1 MRVGIGVFGDEPS
14 GLAVATV
21 DTALAL
27 EEAGVDVT
35 LFALAGST
43 LPARAEAISGQV
55 VWLRP
60 IPRLL
65 RGRAGSTA
73 FFLVTRLAISRRL
86 AEALRHHP
94 VDALHVLSPGMAALL
109 PRGPHVSVQAWFH
122 PPRLLA
128 RLRTLLPFT
137 ARRILYPVSLAVH
150 VQSHLS
156 DLAGYRRADLVL
168 ANTEVAAAA
177 LRSRGFE
184 AVCVPPPIEVGAEP
198 LLPRGGE
205 ALRLAFCSHPLTL
218 KRKGLRFLFE
228 ALPAVRRR
236 PLQLTLVGGMDPSL
250 EEGVERMRSA
260 GIDVRVLGRVPR
272 DDYLELLA
280 RETDLLLFPS
290 LYEEWGYAL
299 FEALGKG
306 VPALAFDLYP
316 FSEIIDEQTGML
328 VKPRDAEVL
337 ADAVE
342 RAASGVLPDREDV
355 RDSARAR
362 FGGDHVARRILELL
376 K

>member
-1 MRVGIGVFGDEPS
+1 LRLGIGVFADEPS

-27 EEAGVDVT
+27 DAAGVDVT
-35 LFALAGST
+35 LFALDGST
-43 LPARAEAISGQV
+43 LPERAEAISGRV
-55 VWLRP
+55 VKLRP

-65 RGRAGSTA
+65 RGRIGSTA
-73 FFLVTRLAISRRL
+73 LFLVARLAISRRL
-86 AEALRHHP
+86 AEALRQHP
-94 VDALHVLSPGMAALL
+94 VDALHVLSPGMAALVPSG
-109 PRGPHVSVQAWFH
+109 PRVSVQAWFH

-128 RLRTLLPFT
+128 RLKTLLPFT
-137 ARRILYPVSLAVH
+137 ARWFLYPVSLVVH
-150 VQSHLS
+150 VQSYFS

-198 LLPRGGE
+198 LSPRDGQ

-228 ALPAVRRR
+228 ALPAVRHR
-236 PLQLTLVGGMDPSL
+236 PLELTLVGGMDPSL
-250 EEGVERMRSA
+250 EEGVERIRSA
-260 GIDVRVLGRVPR
+260 GIEVRVLGKVPR
-272 DDYLELLA
+272 EDYLELLA

-299 FEALGKG
+299 FEALGRG

-316 FSEIIDEQTGML
+316 FSEIIDERTGML
-328 VKPRDAEVL
+328 VEPRDAAAL

-342 RAASGVLPDREDV
+342 RAGSGALPDPEGV

-362 FGGDHVARRILELL
+362 FGDAHVAARILELMG
-376 K
+376 

>member
-1 MRVGIGVFGDEPS
+1 MRLGIGVFADEPS

-27 EEAGVDVT
+27 DGVGVDVT
-35 LFALAGST
+35 LFAVAGST
-43 LPARAEAISGQV
+43 LPERAEAISDRV
-55 VWLRP
+55 VRLRP

-65 RGRAGSTA
+65 RGRVGSTA
-73 FFLVTRLAISRRL
+73 LFLVARLATSRRL
-86 AEALRHHP
+86 SEALKEHP
-94 VDALHVLSPGMAALL
+94 VDALHVLSPGMAALV
-109 PRGPHVSVQAWFH
+109 PRGPRVSVQAWFH

-137 ARRILYPVSLAVH
+137 ARWFLYPVSLIVH
-150 VQSHLS
+150 VQSYLS

-168 ANTEVAAAA
+168 ANTEVAATA

-198 LLPRGGE
+198 LAPRGGQPS
-205 ALRLAFCSHPLTL
+205 RLVFCSHPLTL

-228 ALPAVRRR
+228 ALPTVRHR
-236 PLQLTLVGGMDPSL
+236 PLELTLVGAMDPSL
-250 EEGVERMRSA
+250 ERGVERIRGA
-260 GIDVRVLGRVPR
+260 GIEVRVLGKVPR
-272 DDYLELLA
+272 EDYLELLA

-299 FEALGKG
+299 FEALGRG

-316 FSEIIDEQTGML
+316 FSEIIDERTGML
-328 VKPRDAEVL
+328 VEPRDAAAL

-342 RAASGVLPDREDV
+342 RAGSGALPDPEGV

-362 FGGDHVARRILELL
+362 FGGAHVAERILELMG
-376 K
+376 

>member
-1 MRVGIGVFGDEPS
+1 MRLGVGVFADEPS

-27 EEAGVDVT
+27 DGAGVDVT
-35 LFALAGST
+35 LFAVAGST
-43 LPARAEAISGQV
+43 LPERAEAISDRV
-55 VWLRP
+55 VRLRP

-65 RGRAGSTA
+65 RGRVGSTA
-73 FFLVTRLAISRRL
+73 LFLVARLATSRRL
-86 AEALRHHP
+86 AEALKEHP
-94 VDALHVLSPGMAALL
+94 VDALHVLSPGMAALVPSG
-109 PRGPHVSVQAWFH
+109 PRVSVQAWFH

-137 ARRILYPVSLAVH
+137 ARWFLYPVSLVVH
-150 VQSHLS
+150 VQSYFS

-184 AVCVPPPIEVGAEP
+184 AVCVPPPIEVGTEP
-198 LLPRGGE
+198 LSPRDGQG
-205 ALRLAFCSHPLTL
+205 LRLVFCSHPLTL

-236 PLQLTLVGGMDPSL
+236 PLSLTLVGGMAPSL
-250 EEGVERMRSA
+250 EQGVERMRSA
-260 GIDVRVLGRVPR
+260 GIEVRVLGRIPR
-272 DDYLELLA
+272 DDYLDLLA

-299 FEALGKG
+299 FEALGRG

-316 FSEIIDEQTGML
+316 FSEIIDERTGML
-328 VKPRDAEVL
+328 VEPRDAAAL

-342 RAASGVLPDREDV
+342 RAGSGALPSPEDV
-355 RDSARAR
+355 RDSARLR
-362 FGGDHVARRILELL
+362 FGGDQVARRIMELAG
-376 K
+376 

>member
-1 MRVGIGVFGDEPS
+1 MRLGIGVFADEPS

-27 EEAGVDVT
+27 DEAGVDVT

-43 LPARAEAISGQV
+43 LPERAEAISDRV
-55 VWLRP
+55 VRLRP

-73 FFLVTRLAISRRL
+73 LFLVAKLAISRRL
-86 AEALRHHP
+86 AEASRQHP
-94 VDALHVLSPGMAALL
+94 VDVLHVLSPGMAALL
-109 PRGPHVSVQAWFH
+109 PRGPRVLVQAWFH

-137 ARRILYPVSLAVH
+137 ARWFLYPVSLVVH
-150 VQSHLS
+150 VQSYLS

-168 ANTEVAAAA
+168 ANTEVAAEA

-184 AVCVPPPIEVGAEP
+184 AVCVPPPIEVDTEP
-198 LLPRGGE
+198 LARRDGQ
-205 ALRLAFCSHPLTL
+205 ALRLAFCGHPLAQ

-236 PLQLTLVGGMDPSL
+236 PLVLTLVGGMDSSL
-250 EEGVERMRSA
+250 EQGVERMRDA
-260 GIDVRVLGRVPR
+260 GVEVRVLGRVPR
-272 DDYLELLA
+272 EDYLELLA
-280 RETDLLLFPS
+280 NETDLLLFPS

-299 FEALGKG
+299 FEALGRG

-316 FSEIIDEQTGML
+316 FSEIIDERTGL
-328 VKPRDAEVL
+328 LARPRDAAAL
-337 ADAVE
+337 ASAIE
-342 RAASGVLPDREDV
+342 RAADGALPAPEEV
-355 RDSARAR
+355 RDSARER
-362 FGGDHVARRILELL
+362 FSGTQSARRMVELIG
-376 K
+376 

>member
-1 MRVGIGVFGDEPS
+1 MRLGIGVFADEPS

-27 EEAGVDVT
+27 DAAGVDVT
-35 LFALAGST
+35 LFALDGST
-43 LPARAEAISGQV
+43 LPERAEAISGRV
-55 VWLRP
+55 VKLRP

-65 RGRAGSTA
+65 RGRIGSTA
-73 FFLVTRLAISRRL
+73 LFLVARLAISRRL
-86 AEALRHHP
+86 AEALRQHP
-94 VDALHVLSPGMAALL
+94 VDALHVLSPGMAALVPPG
-109 PRGPHVSVQAWFH
+109 PRVSVQAWFH

-128 RLRTLLPFT
+128 RLKTLLPFT
-137 ARRILYPVSLAVH
+137 ASWFLYPVSLVVH
-150 VQSHLS
+150 VQSYFS

-168 ANTEVAAAA
+168 ANTEVAATA

-184 AVCVPPPIEVGAEP
+184 AVCVPPPIEVGTEP
-198 LLPRGGE
+198 LSPRDGQ
-205 ALRLAFCSHPLTL
+205 ALRLVFCSHPLTL

-236 PLQLTLVGGMDPSL
+236 PLELTLVGGMDPSL
-250 EEGVERMRSA
+250 EEGVERIRSA
-260 GIDVRVLGRVPR
+260 GIEVRVLGKVPR
-272 DDYLELLA
+272 EDYLELLA

-299 FEALGKG
+299 FEALGRG

-316 FSEIIDEQTGML
+316 FSEIIDERTGML
-328 VKPRDAEVL
+328 VEPRDAATL

-342 RAASGVLPDREDV
+342 RAGSGALPDPEGV

-362 FGGDHVARRILELL
+362 FGGAHVAARILELME
-376 K
+376 